1 MPTNLSFAEHGA
13 GIGAAASVVRANAVS
28 AGLAAPVPPCPGWTV
43 LDLVLHVG
51 LAHRW
56 ATAVLDGLPQA
67 QWPTDESV
75 RAEGLRSGDV
85 LDWFDDGMVRLLQVL
100 TGSPED
106 LQAFFFLKDA
116 PPPRDAWARRQCHE
130 TTIHGVDTMA
140 ARMRR
145 LPQAAETWIR
155 PELAADGVDELLRGF
170 VPRRS
175 GRVRTAPGQPPYAVR
190 VQAIDIDRAWT
201 MRVSADPVVT
211 TTGSRT
217 QEAQPSPQTQP
228 SPETGGEPHGI
239 PAVVLEGTA
248 AQLYLGLWNR
258 GEEFTAAGEGSAV
271 AEFLALWRRDQRIEW
286 S

>member
-116 PPPRDAWARRQCHE
+116 PRPREAWARRQCHE
-130 TTIHGVDTMA
+130 TTIHAVDAMA
-140 ARMRR
+140 AR
-145 LPQAAETWIR
+145 LGGTPTAAQTWIG
-155 PELAADGVDELLRGF
+155 PQLAGDGIDELLMGF

-175 GRVRTAPGQPPYAVR
+175 TRLRVGPGEPALTV
-190 VQAIDIDRAWT
+190 AIRPSDVDRAWN
-201 MRVSADPVVT
+201 MRVSADEPVVT
-211 TTGSRT
+211 TTGSR
-217 QEAQPSPQTQP
+217 EAMAAD
-228 SPETGGEPHGI
+228 GI
-239 PAVVLEGTA
+239 PDVVWEGTA
-248 AQLYLGLWNR
+248 VGLYLALWNR
-258 GEEFTAAGEGSAV
+258 GDEVTESGSRP
-271 AEFLALWRRDQRIEW
+271 FLDRWRRDQRIEW